1 MYIDAK
7 LIRNMKPCGVTELY
21 SPNESLVKIAI
32 LGLFVI
38 DVEHSQL
45 CAILDF
51 TKIQSTH
58 YLSKQMMKGRIS
70 DGVHLRA
77 YSRALT
83 YSGEEAFDYL
93 FNIRI
98 ARDATYSTI
107 FNIKR
112 LLKLPDI
119 TVAGYCNL
127 RNLKWGEVK
136 TSKRVR
142 LLIRDGWIDEE
153 TLMYTDQT
161 KELFSIVKEMQVGKI
176 KVN

>member
-7 LIRNMKPCGVTELY
+7 LIRNMKPCDLTELY

-45 CAILDF
+45 CAIVNF

-58 YLSKQMMKGRIS
+58 YLSRQMMKGRIS

-77 YSRALT
+77 YSRKLT
-83 YSGEEAFDYL
+83 NLGEKAFNYL

-98 ARDATYSTI
+98 AKDEIYSTI

-112 LLKLPDI
+112 LFNLPDI
-119 TVAGYCNL
+119 TVSGYYNL

-136 TSKRVR
+136 TSHRVR
-142 LLIRDGWIDEE
+142 LLIRDGWIDEK

-161 KELFSIVKEMQVGKI
+161 KELFSIVKDMQVGRLR
-176 KVN
+176 VT